1 MNTKSPTYYRPEW
14 TCGRYNHTVHAAIFY
29 NLITGVSYLFEDSS
43 ADVVGVCLSVPKNG
57 RISIEELSNATN
69 ISEKSLIPFANELC
83 LLGLLA
89 DKPIEKKNIADYRK
103 ACRRK
108 YDETPMPIRAKVID
122 SHSEAD
128 DAESSY
134 EARVGGITNVMFELT
149 YNCSEKCIHC
159 YNIGASRNDQ
169 EINLRGKTALLEVND
184 YKRIID
190 ELYHEG
196 LTKVL
201 LSGGDPFSFSGVW
214 EILDYLHKKDIAID
228 IFTNGLG
235 IIGKEEQLAKYYP
248 HRICLSIYSGLEID
262 HDRITRIKGSLRKTK
277 SVLDNLS
284 HLAIPMTIKCCVMK
298 TNLKSYYTVSDI
310 GKRYGIPVQYE
321 LNVTDSV
328 DGDKCVSRYLRLPP
342 EQLEIVLRD
351 PNTVMYVG
359 KDIEGYGETKVNLE
373 RNACQAG
380 YHTFCVTPD
389 GNLIPCCAFHLSFG
403 NLRSQSVHD
412 IISDNELLK
421 WWQSLRVKDYDECG
435 KKEYCGFCN
444 LCAGVNHSEHG
455 TPIKAAENGCYIAK
469 IRYELAKKM
478 GNGSYDPLKGLD
490 LKSRLNQLE
499 DIPIG
504 AIQREYSHK
513 REQNVDK

>member
-1 MNTKSPTYYRPEW
+1 MKTDNPTYYRPEW
-14 TCGRYNHTVHAAIFY
+14 TCGRYNQTTHAAICY
-29 NLITGVSYLFEDSS
+29 NLITGVSYFFEDSS
-43 ADVVGVCLSVPKNG
+43 ADVMGIFLSIPKNG
-57 RISIEELSNATN
+57 RISIEVLSNETN
-69 ISEKSLIPFANELC
+69 ISEKSLILFANELC
-83 LLGLLA
+83 LLGLLT
-89 DKPIEKKNIADYRK
+89 DIPIEKEYIADYRNF
-103 ACRRK
+103 CRRK
-108 YDETPMPIRAKVID
+108 YDETPSPIRAKVID
-122 SHSEAD
+122 SHSEMD

-169 EINLRGKTALLEVND
+169 EKSYRSKTTSLEVND

-190 ELYHEG
+190 ELYNEG

-201 LSGGDPFSFSGVW
+201 LSGGDPFSYSGVW
-214 EILDYLHKKDIAID
+214 EIIDYLYKKDIAFD
-228 IFTNGLG
+228 IFSNGLG
-235 IIGKEEQLAKYYP
+235 IVGKVKKLANYYP
-248 HRICLSIYSGLEID
+248 HRVCLSIYSELDKD
-262 HDRITRIKGSLRKTK
+262 HDRITRVKGSLRKTML
-277 SVLDNLS
+277 VLDDLS
-284 HLAIPMTIKCCVMK
+284 QLSIPMTIKCCVMK

-310 GKRYGIPVQYE
+310 GKQYGIPVQYE
-321 LNVTDSV
+321 LNVTDSI
-328 DGDKCVSRYLRLPP
+328 DGDKCVSKHLRLSP

-359 KDIEGYGETKVNLE
+359 KDIEGYGETMVNLE

-412 IISDNELLK
+412 IISDNKLLK
-421 WWQSLRVKDYDECG
+421 WWQSLRLKDYEECG

-455 TPIKAAENGCYIAK
+455 TPIKAAENSCYVAK
-469 IRYELAKKM
+469 IRYELARKI

-499 DIPIG
+499 YIPIG
-504 AIQREYSHK
+504 VIQREYNQK

>member
-1 MNTKSPTYYRPEW
+1 MNTEYSTYYRPEW
-14 TCGRYNHTVHAAIFY
+14 TCGRYNPTAHAAICY
-29 NLITGVSYLFEDSS
+29 NLITGVSYFFEDYS
-43 ADVVGVCLSVPKNG
+43 ADVIGACLSIPKNG
-57 RISIEELSNATN
+57 RISIEGLSNTTN
-69 ISEKSLIPFANELC
+69 ISEKSIIPFAKELC

-89 DKPIEKKNIADYRK
+89 DRQIEMEDIADYRK
-103 ACRRK
+103 ICHRK
-108 YDETPMPIRAKVID
+108 YDKTPLPIRPKGID
-122 SHSEAD
+122 SHSETD

-134 EARVGGITNVMFELT
+134 EARVGGITSVMFELT

-159 YNIGASRNDQ
+159 YNIGASRNDH
-169 EINLRGKTALLEVND
+169 ETNLRSKTASLGIND
-184 YKRIID
+184 YKRIVD
-190 ELYHEG
+190 ELYDEG

-201 LSGGDPFSFSGVW
+201 LSGGDPFSYSGVW
-214 EILDYLHKKDIAID
+214 DIIDYLYEKDIAID

-235 IIGKEEQLAKYYP
+235 IVGKEKRLAKYYP
-248 HRICLSIYSGLEID
+248 HRVCLSIYSGLDID
-262 HDRITRIKGSLRKTK
+262 HDRITRVKGSLRRTI

-284 HLAIPMTIKCCVMK
+284 NLSIPMTIKCCVMK

-310 GKRYGIPVQYE
+310 GKQYGIPVQYE
-321 LNVTDSV
+321 LNVTDSI
-328 DGDKCVSRYLRLPP
+328 DGDKCVSKHLRLSP

-359 KDIEGYGETKVNLE
+359 KDIESYGETKVNLE

-403 NLRSQSVHD
+403 NLQSQSVHD

-421 WWQSLRVKDYDECG
+421 WWQSLRVKDYEECG

-455 TPIKAAENGCYIAK
+455 TPIKAAENNCYVAK
-469 IRYELAKKM
+469 IRYELARKM
-478 GNGSYDPLKGLD
+478 ENGSYDPLKGLD
-490 LKSRLNQLE
+490 LKSLLNQIE
-499 DIPIG
+499 NIPIG
-504 AIQREYSHK
+504 AIQREYNK
-513 REQNVDK
+513 REQNADK